1 MIEGLKLQACL
12 VGIIA
17 LVLLAIASIIVK
29 AHNIVR
35 FGSGLGSTEVL
46 RRMWSKSDLVLFQP
60 VRTVE
65 VFAPLASMGLFFAL
79 REFVTAVLQLAG
91 LMHHH
96 YSPAQDIIFALC
108 ATVAAPFGLAV
119 YSFGGGRNF
128 AVVGSVIVCLFVGAA
143 VVDFCYAL
151 LVEDNMNA
159 FRLLAIV
166 LLGPVG
172 VVVASLRAKSQLTA
186 RETSVA
192 TVQTASPR
200 PTFIYIWSVLV
211 LTACR
216 VAHIGTLFFAGGPGD
231 HKGLDLHYLS
241 RVAAQLSDVLL
252 LMASALVAIAV
263 TNDRVMNGNYSW
275 QWPSFLVPALC
286 VLPSEAIIALV
297 LFGRRSDY
305 FTIWYLVRNI
315 IKVGGTGFVGSAA
328 YLLVVAKYARAA
340 LDPGADGQ
348 SELLEIDDDED
359 STSEFEI

>member
-1 MIEGLKLQACL
+1 MIEGFKLQACL

-60 VRTVE
+60 VRNVHLL
-65 VFAPLASMGLFFAL
+65 APLAGLGLFFAL
-79 REFVTAVLQLAG
+79 REFIVAVLQLAG
-91 LMHHH
+91 LLHHR

-108 ATVAAPFGLAV
+108 AIVASPFGLAV
-119 YSFGGGRNF
+119 YSFGGGRKLTV
-128 AVVGSVIVCLFVGAA
+128 ATVSMILLFVGAGVA
-143 VVDFCYAL
+143 RFVDAL
-151 LVEDNMNA
+151 LVEEHINA
-159 FRLLAIV
+159 FRV
-166 LLGPVG
+166 LVFCVLCPGG
-172 VVVASLRAKSQLTA
+172 VIAACLRVKSQLNT
-186 RETSVA
+186 RENAVA
-192 TVQTASPR
+192 MVQTSSPR
-200 PTFIYIWSVLV
+200 PTIIYLWSVAV

-216 VAHIGTLFFAGGPGD
+216 LAHSGTLFFAGGPGD

-241 RVAAQLSDVLL
+241 RVAAQLSDILL

-263 TNDRVMNGNYSW
+263 ANNRIMNGNYSW

-286 VLPSEAIIALV
+286 VLPSEAVITLV
-297 LFGRRSDY
+297 IFNRHNDY
-305 FTIWYLVRNI
+305 FTIWHLVRNT
-315 IKVGGTGFVGSAA
+315 IKVGATGFVGSVA
-328 YLLVVAKYARAA
+328 YLGVVAKYAKAA

-359 STSEFEI
+359 SASEFEV